1 MSPEREGRYRLGLL
15 GLGVMGSAL
24 ARNLIRHEISTALYS
39 VSQKEREAHSL
50 LEGPCVV
57 CGTIGEFVG
66 ALERPR
72 KIFLMI
78 LAGEPVDEMIQTL
91 LPLLDPGDVLMDGGN
106 SHYRDTER
114 RCRLCRKKGIGYLGI
129 GVSGGEK
136 GALTGPSLMAG
147 GDRCAWEQAGPL
159 LTQIAAFHRGKPCC
173 GYVAEG
179 GSGHYVKMA
188 HNGIEYAI
196 LELIAETVCYLRGEA
211 GLSPDQTGAVLERW
225 NRGVLGSYLMEISAR
240 VIWKRDGDQTPLV
253 DRILDV
259 AGQKGTGRWSEEEA
273 AARGVP
279 TPSIY
284 GALMARNLSGQKTLR
299 EEGAAAFPC
308 TAQKG
313 PLLTEEE
320 LEQALSLAVFLAY
333 SQGFE
338 LIARAGEEEGWRIN
352 LRGLAGI
359 WGDGCIIRGRIL
371 DRISESGFTG
381 EKPLLFEPAFSD
393 LRSGEAALRRL
404 TSAAALAGECFPAFG
419 GALFYYDGYRT
430 GRMPVFFIQALRD
443 CFGAHTYRRT
453 DREGSFHTEW

>member
-1 MSPEREGRYRLGLL
+1 
-15 GLGVMGSAL
+15 
-24 ARNLIRHEISTALYS
+24 
-39 VSQKEREAHSL
+39 
-50 LEGPCVV
+50 
-57 CGTIGEFVG
+57 
-66 ALERPR
+66 
-72 KIFLMI
+72 MI
-78 LAGEPVDEMIQTL
+78 LAGDPVDEMIQTL
-91 LPLLDPGDVLMDGGN
+91 LPLLDPGDILMDGGN

-114 RCRLCRKKGIGYLGI
+114 RCRLCREKGIGYLGI
-129 GVSGGEK
+129 GVSGGEQ

-147 GDRCAWEQAGPL
+147 GDRYAWEQAGPL

-179 GSGHYVKMA
+179 GAGHYVKMV

-240 VIWKRDGDQTPLV
+240 VIRKRDGDQAPLV

-284 GALMARNLSGQKTLR
+284 GALMARNFSGQKTLR

-338 LIARAGEEEGWRIN
+338 LIARAGERRAGASICAGW
-352 LRGLAGI
+352 
-359 WGDGCIIRGRIL
+359 
-371 DRISESGFTG
+371 
-381 EKPLLFEPAFSD
+381 PA
-393 LRSGEAALRRL
+393 SGETAVSSAGGFWIGSAKADLPGRSRCFLSRFFRSAKRRGGASPAYL
-404 TSAAALAGECFPAFG
+404 GGSAGGGLFPAFG

-443 CFGAHTYRRT
+443 CFGGAYVPAHGSGRILSYGVVRKRRERPETNKREKCVAFTY
-453 DREGSFHTEW
+453 